1 LALDAWNLI
10 FMDIKIIIG
19 WGLIAAGLT
28 VIGMSVLASYR
39 CFTAKAEFPEIFQI
53 AAKNEQS
60 FLPEQMQIENLPVEE
75 AQKYLKNQIQYS
87 VNRAVIDMMP
97 DDAIAKML
105 NILAWSM
112 FAAFLVYAGF
122 KVCEIGI
129 KMIKV

>member
-1 LALDAWNLI
+1 MGWSLVVAGLA
-10 FMDIKIIIG
+10 IIG
-19 WGLIAAGLT
+19 S
-28 VIGMSVLASYR
+28 SVLASYR

-53 AAKNEQS
+53 SAKNEQN
-60 FLPEQMQIENLPVEE
+60 FLPEQVQIENLSVEE
-75 AQKYLKNQIQYS
+75 AQKYLQNQIQYS

-112 FAAFLVYAGF
+112 FAAFLVFSGF
-122 KVCEIGI
+122 KISELGI